1 MEEKMIAVDG
11 RKLHVSDTGSGPVT
25 LLILSGSNILFPS
38 LEYAPLADA
47 LSPWYSVLI
56 PSKFGYGHSDLT
68 EAPRDVDTVVEGY
81 RRVLSACGIPVPVVL
96 AAHSMGFLEALHWA
110 FKYPEEV
117 SALVGLDPAVP
128 EVYQHMDLEAI
139 LSRLEALNRS
149 GWKRTLLFWLLAP
162 ALLGRCPAAER
173 RRLMVDARRNF
184 ASAVWVNEARD
195 LPRSVRQVEQEGPPL
210 SHPTLFLLS
219 NGKGTPLAGDSW
231 RACGQHYLS
240 ALPDSSLRTFDLPHD
255 LYRRRP
261 KELADTI
268 HRFLLEHL

>member
-1 MEEKMIAVDG
+1 M
-11 RKLHVSDTGSGPVT
+11 
-25 LLILSGSNILFPS
+25 
-38 LEYAPLADA
+38 
-47 LSPWYSVLI
+47 
-56 PSKFGYGHSDLT
+56 
-68 EAPRDVDTVVEGY
+68 DTVVEEY

-240 ALPDSSLRTFDLPHD
+240 ALPASSLRTFDLPHD

-261 KELADTI
+261 KELTDTI

>member
-1 MEEKMIAVDG
+1 MIAVDG

-68 EAPRDVDTVVEGY
+68 EAPRDVDTVVEEY

-128 EVYQHMDLEAI
+128 EVYQHMNLEAI

-210 SHPTLFLLS
+210 SHPTLFLLQR
-219 NGKGTPLAGDSW
+219 KGHSSGRRFLACV
-231 RACGQHYLS
+231 RT
-240 ALPDSSLRTFDLPHD
+240 ALPLRPSGLIPADL
-255 LYRRRP
+255 
-261 KELADTI
+261 
-268 HRFLLEHL
+268 

>member
-1 MEEKMIAVDG
+1 M
-11 RKLHVSDTGSGPVT
+11 
-25 LLILSGSNILFPS
+25 
-38 LEYAPLADA
+38 
-47 LSPWYSVLI
+47 
-56 PSKFGYGHSDLT
+56 
-68 EAPRDVDTVVEGY
+68 
-81 RRVLSACGIPVPVVL
+81 LSACGIPVPVVL

-195 LPRSVRQVEQEGPPL
+195 LPRSGPAGGAGRASPL
-210 SHPTLFLLS
+210 PSHPVSPLQRKGHSSGRRFL
-219 NGKGTPLAGDSW
+219 
-231 RACGQHYLS
+231 ACVRT
-240 ALPDSSLRTFDLPHD
+240 ALPLRPSGLIPADL
-255 LYRRRP
+255 
-261 KELADTI
+261 
-268 HRFLLEHL
+268 